1 MALSITVKHKD
12 GSESRTTIYPAT
24 EVAFEE
30 HFGKA
35 WTEAFSEQY
44 PFQGYLHYCAWHSL
58 YDDGKTAL
66 EFKPWLKTMASL
78 EVESPEETAPLD
90 QEAPRG

>member
-1 MALSITVKHKD
+1 MALKLTVKHRD

-30 HFGKA
+30 HFGKS
-35 WTEAFSEQY
+35 WTEAFSEAH
-44 PFQGYLHYCAWHSL
+44 PFQGYLHFCAWHSL
-58 YDDGKTAL
+58 HDDGKTGL
-66 EFKPWLKTMASL
+66 DFKAWLKTLATL